1 MASYYQDDEVDDR
14 ARRRRD
20 TTPTP
25 HHRPPVRF
33 ASPVAEP
40 ESHRWR
46 RPELRRPYARFP
58 SEDFV
63 GSETENRTGRSRS
76 PTLQENHR
84 QTSSPSP
91 MSMPE
96 LAGRNKTVSPERST
110 DRPVPPVEDATWEPR
125 FQEVPERASNEG
137 SWNARNAFFTPGYSE
152 DSDDD
157 LNVRAR
163 RGRSSPEPPYR
174 SSSPPVAFGSGS
186 GYYSVDD
193 RKFWTA
199 TEALQDVHRGRKRER
214 GQEWAKPY
222 SGAYGPS
229 PPSPIRSRH
238 RYRSTAGSVPSRG
251 TSFYDEDGYSDVRVR
266 TREPYR
272 PISSVYPERR
282 TRTTPRT
289 LPSRGTSRYEASEDE
304 LDIGERRGRD
314 IPAKVIYPEHRH
326 RPFPRP
332 YYPPPEINPSL
343 RRSRL
348 EISPERFIS
357 NNHRN
362 YNGYGDDQYGNYSHD
377 RRSRSRS
384 PSALVPPAAA
394 PVIINNR
401 IYNDIDYDDYLG
413 LAPATT
419 ATGRSRPIIST
430 APLSVKNRIY
440 KDYANED
447 YDALL
452 TRLGE
457 PDLGF
462 ITQAYQFSLSRHSKS
477 LQGSDS
483 DLGSISDTS
492 ERDEPRAQENSKK
505 TSESGKTYNMLRSQ
519 YIGESAIGRPHSVQ
533 LTLMPEPV
541 PTHLKR
547 VSPVFRWVHF
557 EDKNMDFEHF
567 ENNTLKIPGLTS
579 LEQSSISKLLGR
591 VRKGWDKPLQTATKT
606 KARYMVPSFLQDN
619 LSEEKISKTS
629 RMRMISWICLPYF
642 VLQQYSA
649 PSGSRASSHP
659 MRTLLQ
665 ARFALTRKERDMKQ
679 AVQGLGNT
687 PPEHCY
693 YIAQVWFLIID
704 DSVIVSCACSSMTA
718 LQGDSISVLPPP
730 GPESPLLS
738 PNILVS
744 TKSSLLWAL
753 PLEECQSW
761 FAFMS
766 HFLEYWPLQAAITY
780 SGKSIVAEDWPRLLL
795 LAKKATI
802 RLSMELQLPKRVEP
816 TRGILSEDPTSGG
829 SVHKEPSAPSPSLK
843 PKDHQRH
850 KNRLNNSTERSK
862 EEFHVFTWM
871 NSNNEMHNV
880 SPGITATNVDYILPG
895 FERQGLEDDLKE
907 MDEYLS
913 TEINLSHR
921 LIYNAAPS
929 KTRVELYELLSS
941 MRKEAVS
948 DERST
953 TPQIKVYEAMVDVV
967 NAAEV
972 LFRFFLP
979 SNYEGTMVKKYWGAM
994 YRLLQLSQPG
1004 RLSARNIS
1012 EVLDPIMLLNQ
1023 STVPF
1028 AELFSQL
1035 PLAERSDVQT
1045 PEELTTA
1052 WLHLV
1057 LGLASCPKDLRLFDT
1072 QMSTCVELVEQG
1084 IRKAVMA
1091 LTKVYELPN
1100 YAVFQPY
1107 EFALLIAFQLSR
1119 DDGGS
1124 PTEISD
1130 TYLEYLKSLQSEIE
1144 ANPLDRNHQDRIVCL
1159 KQEIE
1164 VISETLDVQQYILRQ
1179 AQRGFGASR
1188 TAGAREDTDYPSQ
1201 KLPPPYTHT
1210 RSFPALESTGVQS
1223 LIIQDSLAL
1232 VDNRIRGFREMREIA
1247 SELGDWNI
1255 QKIDS
1260 NKDRQEAAIYAF
1272 TIVTIIFLPLGTV
1285 AGIMGMNTADIRA
1298 MPLRQWV
1305 YWATAL
1311 PLTVTVIALCLA
1323 WAGEL
1328 NNFWA
1333 GLRRRL
1339 VRERDT
1345 ATTSSS
1351 LRDYATAA
1359 KYAKQYEEAMER
1371 RTARYDDRRRREFVG
1386 SRRRSGTDTL
1396 FGKREGRSYV

>member
-14 ARRRRD
+14 DRRRRG
-20 TTPTP
+20 TAPT
-25 HHRPPVRF
+25 HRHKQPVRF

-40 ESHRWR
+40 ESYRWR
-46 RPELRRPYARFP
+46 RPEQRRPYARFP
-58 SEDFV
+58 SEDLV
-63 GSETENRTGRSRS
+63 GSETENRTSRSKS
-76 PTLQENHR
+76 PTLQENNR

-91 MSMPE
+91 IPKPE
-96 LAGRNKTVSPERST
+96 PAGRSETVSPERST
-110 DRPVPPVEDATWEPR
+110 DRPISPVKDAAWEPR
-125 FQEVPERASNEG
+125 SPQVPERASSEG
-137 SWNARNAFFTPGYSE
+137 SWNARNAFYPPGYSE
-152 DSDDD
+152 YSDDD
-157 LNVRAR
+157 FNVRVR
-163 RGRSSPEPPYR
+163 RDRSSPEPPYR
-174 SSSPPVAFGSGS
+174 SSSPPVALQSGS
-186 GYYSVDD
+186 GYYSVNDH
-193 RKFWTA
+193 KFWTA
-199 TEALQDVHRGRKRER
+199 TEAFQDVHRGRKRER
-214 GQEWAKPY
+214 GQEWAKSY
-222 SGAYGPS
+222 SGASGPS
-229 PPSPIRSRH
+229 LPSPIRSQH
-238 RYRSTAGSVPSRG
+238 RYRSTAGPVPSRG
-251 TSFYDEDGYSDVRVR
+251 TSFYDEDEDLDVRVR

-272 PISSVYPERR
+272 PISFVYPERR

-304 LDIGERRGRD
+304 LDIGERRGQD
-314 IPAKVIYPEHRH
+314 IPAKVIYSEHRH

-332 YYPPPEINPSL
+332 YYPPPEINPSP
-343 RRSRL
+343 RRSRR
-348 EISPERFIS
+348 EISPERSFS
-357 NNHRN
+357 NNNR
-362 YNGYGDDQYGNYSHD
+362 YYIYYGNDQYGNYSHD

-384 PSALVPPAAA
+384 PSAPVPPAAA

-401 IYNDIDYDDYLG
+401 IYNDIDNDDYLSLG
-413 LAPATT
+413 PATT

-430 APLSVKNRIY
+430 APLPVKNHIY
-440 KDYANED
+440 KDYADED
-447 YDALL
+447 YDALV

-505 TSESGKTYNMLRSQ
+505 ASESGKTYNMLRSQ
-519 YIGESAIGRPHSVQ
+519 YIGEGAIGRPHSVQ

-541 PTHLKR
+541 STHLKR

-567 ENNTLKIPGLTS
+567 ENNTLNIPGLTS

-629 RMRMISWICLPYF
+629 RMRTISWVCLPYF

-704 DSVIVSCACSSMTA
+704 DCSHDCILRSPFHDRSAGGFNFSPSPTGTRKSLALSKHSC
-718 LQGDSISVLPPP
+718 LHK
-730 GPESPLLS
+730 EFSPLGATAGRM
-738 PNILVS
+738 PKLV
-744 TKSSLLWAL
+744 
-753 PLEECQSW
+753 C
-761 FAFMS
+761 
-766 HFLEYWPLQAAITY
+766 
-780 SGKSIVAEDWPRLLL
+780 KSIVAEDWPRLLL

-802 RLSMELQLPKRVEP
+802 RLSLELQILKRVEP
-816 TRGILSEDPTSGG
+816 TRGTLLEDPTSEE
-829 SVHKEPSAPSPSLK
+829 SAHKERSAPSPSLK

-850 KNRLNNSTERSK
+850 KNRHKNSSERSK

-880 SPGITATNVDYILPG
+880 SPGITATNVDYILSG
-895 FERQGLEDDLKE
+895 FESQGLEDDLKE

-953 TPQIKVYEAMVDVV
+953 TPQIKVYEAVVDVV

-979 SNYEGTMVKKYWGAM
+979 SNYEGTMVNKYWGAV
-994 YRLLQLSQPG
+994 YQLLKLSQSG
-1004 RLSARNIS
+1004 RLSARNVS
-1012 EVLDPIMLLNQ
+1012 EVLDSLILLNQ

-1028 AELFSQL
+1028 AELFSQM
-1035 PLAERSDVQT
+1035 PLVERSNAQI

-1072 QMSTCVELVEQG
+1072 QMTTCVELVEQG

-1091 LTKVYELPN
+1091 LTKLYELPN

-1124 PTEISD
+1124 STEISD
-1130 TYLEYLKSLQSEIE
+1130 TYLEYLKSLQSDIE

-1188 TAGAREDTDYPSQ
+1188 TAGAREDADYPSH

-1210 RSFPALESTGVQS
+1210 RSFPALESTGMQS

-1232 VDNRIRGFREMREIA
+1232 IENRIRGFREMREIA

-1272 TIVTIIFLPLGTV
+1272 TIVTIIFLPLGTI

-1298 MPLRQWV
+1298 MPFRQWV

-1311 PLTVTVIALCLA
+1311 PLTVTVIVLCLA

-1339 VRERDT
+1339 MWKRDT
-1345 ATTSSS
+1345 TTTSS

-1359 KYAKQYEEAMER
+1359 KYAKRYEETIER
-1371 RTARYDDRRRREFVG
+1371 RTAGYDDRRRELVR

-1396 FGKREGRSYV
+1396 FGKREERSYV

>member
-14 ARRRRD
+14 DRRRRG
-20 TTPTP
+20 TAPT
-25 HHRPPVRF
+25 HRHKQPVRF

-40 ESHRWR
+40 ESYRWR
-46 RPELRRPYARFP
+46 RPEQRRPYARFP
-58 SEDFV
+58 SEDLV
-63 GSETENRTGRSRS
+63 GSETENRTSRSKS
-76 PTLQENHR
+76 PTLQENNR

-91 MSMPE
+91 IPKPE
-96 LAGRNKTVSPERST
+96 PAGRSETVSPERST
-110 DRPVPPVEDATWEPR
+110 DRPISPVKDAAWEPR
-125 FQEVPERASNEG
+125 SPQVPERASSEG
-137 SWNARNAFFTPGYSE
+137 SWNARNAFYPPGYSE
-152 DSDDD
+152 YSDDD
-157 LNVRAR
+157 FNVRVR
-163 RGRSSPEPPYR
+163 RDRSSPEPPYR
-174 SSSPPVAFGSGS
+174 SSSPPVALQSGS
-186 GYYSVDD
+186 GYYSVNDH
-193 RKFWTA
+193 KFWTA
-199 TEALQDVHRGRKRER
+199 TEAFQDVHRGRKRER
-214 GQEWAKPY
+214 GQEWAKSY
-222 SGAYGPS
+222 SGASGPS
-229 PPSPIRSRH
+229 LPSPIRSQH
-238 RYRSTAGSVPSRG
+238 RYRSTAGPVPSRG
-251 TSFYDEDGYSDVRVR
+251 TSFYDEDEDLDVRVR

-272 PISSVYPERR
+272 PISFVYPERR

-304 LDIGERRGRD
+304 LDIGERRGQD
-314 IPAKVIYPEHRH
+314 IPAKVIYSEHRH

-332 YYPPPEINPSL
+332 YYPPPEINPSP
-343 RRSRL
+343 RRSRR
-348 EISPERFIS
+348 EISPERSFS
-357 NNHRN
+357 NNNR
-362 YNGYGDDQYGNYSHD
+362 YYIYYGNDQYGNYSHD

-384 PSALVPPAAA
+384 PSAPVPPAAA

-401 IYNDIDYDDYLG
+401 IYNDIDNDDYLSLG
-413 LAPATT
+413 PATT

-430 APLSVKNRIY
+430 APLPVKNHIY
-440 KDYANED
+440 KDYADED
-447 YDALL
+447 YDALV

-505 TSESGKTYNMLRSQ
+505 ASESGKTYNMLRSQ
-519 YIGESAIGRPHSVQ
+519 YIGEGAIGRPHSVQ

-541 PTHLKR
+541 STHLKR

-567 ENNTLKIPGLTS
+567 ENNTLNIPGLTS

-591 VRKGWDKPLQTATKT
+591 IYGAFIPAGQLVRGEDIEDFKNENNIVG
-606 KARYMVPSFLQDN
+606 
-619 LSEEKISKTS
+619 
-629 RMRMISWICLPYF
+629 LPPI
-642 VLQQYSA
+642 L
-649 PSGSRASSHP
+649 
-659 MRTLLQ
+659 
-665 ARFALTRKERDMKQ
+665 RFAAILRSLWIKSLVSSDENPSPGKIRLDTEGERHEAGTM
-679 AVQGLGNT
+679 
-687 PPEHCY
+687 
-693 YIAQVWFLIID
+693 
-704 DSVIVSCACSSMTA
+704 IVSCARPSMTA
-718 LQGDSISVLPPP
+718 LRGDSISVLPPP
-730 GPESPLLS
+730 EPESPLLS

-761 FAFMS
+761 FAFTS

-802 RLSMELQLPKRVEP
+802 RLSLELQILKRVEP
-816 TRGILSEDPTSGG
+816 TRGTLLEDPTSEE
-829 SVHKEPSAPSPSLK
+829 SAHKERSAPSPSLK

-850 KNRLNNSTERSK
+850 KNRHKNSSERSK

-880 SPGITATNVDYILPG
+880 SPGITATNVDYILSG
-895 FERQGLEDDLKE
+895 FESQGLEDDLKE

-953 TPQIKVYEAMVDVV
+953 TPQIKVYEAVVDVV

-979 SNYEGTMVKKYWGAM
+979 SNYEGTMVNKYWGAV
-994 YRLLQLSQPG
+994 YQLLKLSQSG
-1004 RLSARNIS
+1004 RLSARNVS
-1012 EVLDPIMLLNQ
+1012 EVLDSLILLNQ

-1028 AELFSQL
+1028 AELFSQM
-1035 PLAERSDVQT
+1035 PLVERSNAQI

-1072 QMSTCVELVEQG
+1072 QMTTCVELVEQG

-1091 LTKVYELPN
+1091 LTKLYELPN

-1124 PTEISD
+1124 STEISD
-1130 TYLEYLKSLQSEIE
+1130 TYLEYLKSLQSDIE

-1188 TAGAREDTDYPSQ
+1188 TAGAREDADYPSH

-1210 RSFPALESTGVQS
+1210 RSFPALESTGMQS

-1232 VDNRIRGFREMREIA
+1232 IENRIRGFREMREIA

-1272 TIVTIIFLPLGTV
+1272 TIVTIIFLPLGTI

-1298 MPLRQWV
+1298 MPFRQWV

-1311 PLTVTVIALCLA
+1311 PLTVTVIVLCLA

-1339 VRERDT
+1339 MWKRDT
-1345 ATTSSS
+1345 TTTSS

-1359 KYAKQYEEAMER
+1359 KYAKRYEETIER
-1371 RTARYDDRRRREFVG
+1371 RTAGYDDRRRELVR

-1396 FGKREGRSYV
+1396 FGKREERSYV